1 MSVHDHHSFAAA
13 RRLHL
18 RPGAMAA
25 AERWR
30 WTLVVVAAMLA
41 ALVCGWTGFIAS
53 DDSLYYEGATRWLT
67 DPPFAGTNH
76 WETRFPLVLSFA
88 GVIAL
93 AGPGFGAF
101 AITAVLF
108 YVLFVAAAGIATG
121 RIAGER
127 AGWIGAILAATLP
140 VAVANATT
148 VSVDLLEASLL
159 LAGITLLGAAEGRGS
174 FGLAAGAAFG
184 LALLCRETT
193 ALPLLGLLP
202 VFLLGRPV
210 ERRVLIAA
218 GVGFALVVGAEALF
232 QYWVTGDPLRRYAIA
247 FHHDEHIDRAR
258 NLEGNLLL
266 WPPIDPLLVLF
277 VNDDFALLFW
287 AAGLALATGTWGTLG
302 AEGRRRFAVL
312 GAMAAASFLA
322 VAMLYTKLVLN
333 PRYFMLPALAAIVLV
348 ATMLARGGAWTRG
361 IGLVALVG
369 PALLLLSVSNA
380 HPRWQMEA
388 LLAAARAHP
397 GEPVWGDA
405 EEVRRA
411 ALPMRFAGVANL
423 REGTAPAGGLM
434 VIPEAMAEGAVLA
447 RYPSPPTKLGAV
459 LRTLGVEPLVPALMA
474 RRMFAPNPTYV
485 LVRTPG

>member
-13 RRLHL
+13 RRLYL
-18 RPGAMAA
+18 RPGVMSAPD
-25 AERWR
+25 RWR
-30 WTLVVVAAMLA
+30 WAVLVAAAMLA
-41 ALVCGWTGFIAS
+41 ALACGWTGFIAS
-53 DDSLYYEGATRWLT
+53 DDSLYYEGASRWLT
-67 DPPFAGTNH
+67 DAPFAGTNH

-93 AGPGFGAF
+93 TGPDFGAF
-101 AITAVLF
+101 AITALLF
-108 YVLFVAAAGIATG
+108 YAVFVAATGLATAW
-121 RIAGER
+121 IAGER
-127 AGWIGAILAATLP
+127 AGWIAAVLAATLP

-159 LAGITLLGAAEGRGS
+159 LAGITLLGGANGRVAVGV
-174 FGLAAGAAFG
+174 AAGAAFG
-184 LALLCRETT
+184 VALLCRETT
-193 ALPLLGLLP
+193 ALPLLGLVP

-218 GVGFALVVGAEALF
+218 GVGFALVIGAEALF
-232 QYWVTGDPLRRYAIA
+232 QYQVTGDPLRRYAIA

-266 WPPIDPLLVLF
+266 WPPIDPLLVLL

-287 AAGLALATGTWGTLG
+287 AAGLALAIGTWGALG
-302 AEGRRRFAVL
+302 AEGRGRFGVL
-312 GAMAAASFLA
+312 AAMAAAGFLA
-322 VAMLYTKLVLN
+322 VAVLHDKLVLN
-333 PRYFMLPALAAIVLV
+333 PRYFMLPALAAIVLTS
-348 ATMLARGGAWTRG
+348 AMLARAGTWTRA
-361 IGLVALVG
+361 IGLIVLVA

-388 LLAAARAHP
+388 LVMAARANP
-397 GEPVWGDA
+397 GTPVWGAA

-411 ALPMRFAGVANL
+411 ALAMRFAGLANL
-423 REGTAPAGGLM
+423 RAGTAPAGELA
-434 VIPEAMAEGAVLA
+434 VLPEAEAQGTVLA

-459 LRTLGVEPLVPALMA
+459 LRASGVEPLVPAPVA
-474 RRMFAPNPTYV
+474 RRMFAPNPAYV